1 MKNNI
6 RGIWFIGM
14 AALLVL
20 IGVANEANAQD
31 RPFLSEEP
39 GKSIAHPSPA
49 SRCKGPIT
57 SVQDVGFE
65 GLRLTTFNWS
75 STLGGGESGRF
86 DPTPLL
92 STSVTLADGTCLD
105 AHLSAMV
112 GSKVTYGPLF
122 GVSSMTM
129 FQVTLT
135 PLGTLA
141 PQHMFGHFERP
152 YGLYGPSVSLAAEHD
167 VDMLS
172 SNFFQRVSQ
181 APGDIPP
188 GTYRVD
194 VWWSGGP
201 VGGGGAIGA
210 DFILK
215 LYLR

>member
-1 MKNNI
+1 MKHNT
-6 RGIWFIGM
+6 RGIWFISL
-14 AALLVL
+14 AALIVL
-20 IGVANEANAQD
+20 LGSANGIKAQD
-31 RPFLSEEP
+31 RPYLSEDP
-39 GKSIAHPSPA
+39 VKNIAHPSPA
-49 SRCKGPIT
+49 LRCKGPIT
-57 SVQDVGFE
+57 RVEDVGFE
-65 GLRLTTFNWS
+65 GLRFTTFNWS
-75 STLGGGESGRF
+75 NTTGGGESGRF

-92 STSVTLADGTCLD
+92 STTVTLADSTCLD

-112 GSKVTYGPLF
+112 GSKMTYSGF

-135 PLGTLA
+135 PLGGTS
-141 PQHMFGHFERP
+141 PQHMFGHYENPF
-152 YGLYGPSVSLAAEHD
+152 GQYGPSVSLSAEHD

-172 SNFFQRVSQ
+172 SNFFQTVGST
-181 APGDIPP
+181 AGAVPP

-210 DFILK
+210 DFVLK